1 MILEVILEAMFSIF
15 FFIHYNQWGSEGWR
29 DSTFLAPQ
37 IEEIPGSWD
46 TVNASKIPNNDLG
59 CIKNPVVNNEDLF
72 HQQYGKV
79 GKDEKGKSF
88 IAKLRRVIP
97 WFYFCDLNLV
107 IPFLAYALGF
117 VSLTRV
123 RIQQTGCLVQSL
135 RLLGFI
141 HNTYDSYQLP
151 NYVWNTAKIVLI
163 ARGKF
168 GKVKSAGRIRIR
180 CVLLPPKPHQL
191 PSYHSGPCG

>member
-1 MILEVILEAMFSIF
+1 MHTL
-15 FFIHYNQWGSEGWR
+15 
-29 DSTFLAPQ
+29 
-37 IEEIPGSWD
+37 
-46 TVNASKIPNNDLG
+46 
-59 CIKNPVVNNEDLF
+59 LF
-72 HQQYGKV
+72 
-79 GKDEKGKSF
+79 
-88 IAKLRRVIP
+88 
-97 WFYFCDLNLV
+97 
-107 IPFLAYALGF
+107 ALGF

-168 GKVKSAGRIRIR
+168 GKAALPLVNDLYCSLQLYNGWLPSWELTHIPLKVTTLSRWFSQLSQVAT
-180 CVLLPPKPHQL
+180 PPKVAATKVFGWWRVRGKMDASWAVTGKTLGVYSRGYFLTLTARP
-191 PSYHSGPCG
+191 